1 MQGSKRWLLQL
12 NTGLDRAMY
21 AIGVYGLPALLAVV
35 SAIALL
41 FWTHQYGDTPGA
53 RSLAFRVAQAPD
65 AQVSLTPAQALA
77 LLSDPTAPAPVAL
90 HDTQLSERPFWLLVA
105 LNEQQVEPTTS
116 SIEFASR
123 HATDLSCWNAETLAS
138 LGTAGRANSAGALT
152 QFKAGFA
159 LRLASAG
166 NPPAL
171 LCKAQFVGPARI
183 TVLDWPTTAL
193 ASSGFEFHRNAG
205 LLDGGLI
212 VLALFVLTTALVNR
226 RGLYVLFAVWLLV
239 NLRMAAL
246 SAGWDTQWL
255 GRTVPTEWVLR
266 MRIMTI
272 AVCYAVTAT
281 LFRELFREDLAK
293 IGYAFMLRAIM
304 WPALPLLVITATLP
318 YATALPFT
326 WAATGMAICIAV
338 FLLGQILYRTRSRV
352 AMWYSASLVVT
363 LGATLYE
370 VVAAAIGVKGMI
382 GAVNSVTAALSSSLL
397 ASLAIAEQ
405 MRQEHNQRLEA
416 QAELEH
422 TYEAIPIGLFTLD
435 LQGRFTSAN
444 PALLEMLGPDV
455 LSPGRH
461 AWLQYFHDGAWTQ
474 LYHLVQAQ
482 GHGELE
488 LRGRK
493 VLGANGY
500 KRYLV
505 KAALARDKIEGSLQD
520 VTEKSR
526 ATEELQFMANNDS
539 LTKVLNRRGIERT
552 LERTLADLG
561 EQRPLALAYLDLD
574 RFKLI
579 NDLFG
584 HNAGDEV
591 LQQVCTRVSTLL
603 SGGMVMGRMGGDEF
617 LIVMPDTR
625 TPLATVICQGIV
637 STIGGTPYRV
647 GDKAFHV
654 RGSIGLIEVSPGT
667 RLKDA
672 VSTAD
677 RACREAKA
685 RHQDGLV
692 VYEKNAVAF
701 REHEAELRLV
711 ERLSSNAATDGLF
724 LEMQPIMSLNAPHA
738 SLNFEVLLRMRGPD
752 GKLVPTDRVIAAGE
766 NSGRMGVIDRWVL
779 SATLSWLNTHLERLK
794 NTRFICLNLSGASLN
809 DEKFMHDV
817 YAMLARNI
825 HVAGHLCFEIT
836 ESVAL
841 HDLNNTRRFIDKVR
855 SYGAKVALDD
865 FGAGYTSFSYLKE
878 LPADLLKIDGS
889 FIVNMNKHPA
899 NVAIVEAIV
908 NLGRNLGMRTV
919 AEWAEDL
926 ATVRTLVEIG
936 VDYVQGFAV
945 ARPQSPERLLAAS
958 SSASFI
964 EDAELLS
971 YTYLLD
977 KTDDDVLQVDM
988 FDHSRFRNLH

>member
-1 MQGSKRWLLQL
+1 M
-12 NTGLDRAMY
+12 NAGLDKALYLMG
-21 AIGVYGLPALLAVV
+21 IYGLPAMMLLL

-41 FWTHQYGDTPGA
+41 TWNNQYGTTPEV
-53 RSLAFRVAQAPD
+53 RSLAFRVVEAPD
-65 AQVSLTPAQALA
+65 NDDALTPAQARS
-77 LLSDPTAPAPVAL
+77 LLDAAPVPVTL
-90 HDTQLSERPFWLLVA
+90 HPTHLSEAPFWLL
-105 LNEQQVEPTTS
+105 LPLKEQQVNPATR

-123 HATDLSCWNAETLAS
+123 HASDLRCWNANTLQW
-138 LGTAGRANSAGALT
+138 LGSADRTTSSGALEKV
-152 QFKAGFA
+152 KAGFSM
-159 LRLASAG
+159 RLDAAAS
-166 NPPAL
+166 PSSL
-171 LCKAQFVGPARI
+171 LCRAHFVGPARI
-183 TVLDWPTTAL
+183 TVLDWPTAAL
-193 ASSGFEFHRNAG
+193 GNSDQEFHRNAG

-212 VLALFVLTTALVNR
+212 VLALFVMTTALVNR
-226 RGLYVLFAVWLLV
+226 RGVYVLFAVWLVV
-239 NLRMAAL
+239 NLRMGAL

-255 GRTVPTEWVLR
+255 GRSVPTDWMMR
-266 MRIMTI
+266 MRLITMALYYTL
-272 AVCYAVTAT
+272 TAT
-281 LFRELFREDLAK
+281 LFRELFRDDLAK
-293 IGYAFMLRAIM
+293 VGYT
-304 WPALPLLVITATLP
+304 PLLRIILWPTPPLLLMSATLP
-318 YATALPFT
+318 YATVLPFIWVT
-326 WAATGMAICIAV
+326 TGVGTAVAV

-352 AMWYSASLVVT
+352 AMWYAASLAVT
-363 LGATLYE
+363 LGASLYE
-370 VVAAAIGVKGMI
+370 VVAAALGVKGLI

-405 MRQEHNQRLEA
+405 MRQEHKDRLAA

-422 TYEAIPIGLFTLD
+422 TFEAMPIGLFTLD

-444 PALLEMLGPDV
+444 PALIEMLGPQV

-461 AWLQYFHDGAWTQ
+461 AWHQYFHDGAWTQ
-474 LYHLVQAQ
+474 LYHLLEAN
-482 GHGELE
+482 GSGELE
-488 LRGRK
+488 LHGRK
-493 VLGANGY
+493 VLGVNGY

-526 ATEELQFMANNDS
+526 ATEELQFMADNDS
-539 LTKVLNRRGIERT
+539 LTKVLNRRGIERA
-552 LERTLADLG
+552 LERTLADLD

-591 LQQVCTRVSTLL
+591 LQQVCVRVGTML
-603 SGGMVMGRMGGDEF
+603 SGAMVMGRMGGDEF

-637 STIGGTPYRV
+637 AALGGTPYRV

-667 RLKDA
+667 RFKDA

-685 RHQDGLV
+685 RHHDGLV
-692 VYEKNAVAF
+692 VYEKNAPAF

-711 ERLSSNAATDGLF
+711 ERLSSNEATDGLY
-724 LEMQPIMSLNAPHA
+724 LEMQPIMSLSSPHA
-738 SLNFEVLLRMRGPD
+738 SLNFEVLLRMRGLD
-752 GKLVPTDRVIAAGE
+752 GQIVPTDRLIKAGE

-779 SATLSWLNTHLERLK
+779 SATLSWLNTHLARLK
-794 NTRFICLNLSGASLN
+794 NTRFICMNLSGASLN
-809 DEKFMHDV
+809 DEKFMQDV
-817 YAMLARNI
+817 YGMLARNI

-919 AEWAEDL
+919 AEWAEDA

-936 VDYVQGFAV
+936 VDYVQGFVV

-964 EDAELLS
+964 EDEELVR

-977 KTDDDVLQVDM
+977 KTDDAVLQVDL
-988 FDHSRFRNLH
+988 FEQGRLRNLH

>member
-1 MQGSKRWLLQL
+1 MKSSAPRLSGL
-12 NTGLDRAMY
+12 NAGLDKALY
-21 AIGVYGLPALLAVV
+21 LLGIYGLPAVMLLLSAV
-35 SAIALL
+35 ALL
-41 FWTHQYGDTPGA
+41 TWNNQYGATPDV
-53 RSLAFRVAQAPD
+53 RSLAFRVVAAPENND
-65 AQVSLTPAQALA
+65 ALTPAQARS
-77 LLSDPTAPAPVAL
+77 LLDTAPVPVTL
-90 HDTQLSERPFWLLVA
+90 HPTHLSEAPFWLLLPLA
-105 LNEQQVEPTTS
+105 EQQVDPATR
-116 SIEFASR
+116 SIEFSSR
-123 HATDLSCWNAETLAS
+123 HATDVSCWNASTLQW
-138 LGTAGRANSAGALT
+138 LGSADRTSGTGALEKM
-152 QFKAGFA
+152 KAGFSM
-159 LRLASAG
+159 RLDAAG
-166 NPPAL
+166 SPSAL
-171 LCKAQFVGPARI
+171 LCRAHFVGPARI
-183 TVLDWPTTAL
+183 TVLDWPTAAL
-193 ASSGFEFHRNAG
+193 GNSDQEFHRNAG

-212 VLALFVLTTALVNR
+212 VLALFVMTTALVNR
-226 RGLYVLFAVWLLV
+226 RGVYVLFAVWLIV
-239 NLRMAAL
+239 NLRMGAL

-255 GRTVPTEWVLR
+255 GRSVPTDWMMR
-266 MRIMTI
+266 MRLLTMALYYTL
-272 AVCYAVTAT
+272 TAT
-281 LFRELFREDLAK
+281 LFRELFRDDLAK
-293 IGYAFMLRAIM
+293 VGFT
-304 WPALPLLVITATLP
+304 PLLRIILWPTPPLLLMSATLP
-318 YATALPFT
+318 YATVLPFI
-326 WAATGMAICIAV
+326 WATTGVGTVVAV

-352 AMWYSASLVVT
+352 AMWYAASLAVT
-363 LGATLYE
+363 LGASLYE
-370 VVAAAIGVKGMI
+370 VIAAALGVKGLI

-405 MRQEHNQRLEA
+405 MRLEHKDRLAA

-422 TYEAIPIGLFTLD
+422 TYEAMPIGLFTLD

-444 PALLEMLGPDV
+444 PALIEMLGRQV

-461 AWLQYFHDGAWTQ
+461 AWHQYFHDGAWTQ
-474 LYHLVQAQ
+474 LYHLLEAN
-482 GHGELE
+482 GSGELE
-488 LRGRK
+488 LHGRK
-493 VLGANGY
+493 VLGVNGY

-526 ATEELQFMANNDS
+526 ATEELQFMADNDS
-539 LTKVLNRRGIERT
+539 LTKVLNRRGIERA
-552 LERTLADLG
+552 LERTLADLD
-561 EQRPLALAYLDLD
+561 EKRPLALAYLDLD

-591 LQQVCTRVSTLL
+591 LQQVCVRVGTML

-637 STIGGTPYRV
+637 AALGGTPYRV

-667 RLKDA
+667 RFKDA

-685 RHQDGLV
+685 RHHDGLV
-692 VYEKNAVAF
+692 IYEKNATAF

-711 ERLSSNAATDGLF
+711 ERLSSNEATEGLY
-724 LEMQPIMSLNAPHA
+724 LEMQPIMSLSAPHA

-752 GKLVPTDRVIAAGE
+752 GQVVPTDRLIKAGE

-779 SATLSWLNTHLERLK
+779 SATLSWLNTHLARLK

-809 DEKFMHDV
+809 DEKFMQDV
-817 YAMLARNI
+817 YGMLARNI

-919 AEWAEDL
+919 AEWAEDA

-936 VDYVQGFAV
+936 VDYVQGFVV

-964 EDAELLS
+964 EDEELVRYS
-971 YTYLLD
+971 YLLD
-977 KTDDDVLQVDM
+977 KTDDAVLQVDL
-988 FDHSRFRNLH
+988 FEQGRLRNLH

>member
-1 MQGSKRWLLQL
+1 MTSIRL
-12 NTGLDRAMY
+12 
-21 AIGVYGLPALLAVV
+21 GLPRLHAVMDKGLYAVGTYALPVV
-35 SAIALL
+35 IALL
-41 FWTHQYGDTPGA
+41 SLLAMLAWSTHFKTPGA
-53 RSLAFRVAQAPD
+53 RELGFSVIEAPSAGAPLEPAEALARLRDQPLVHKHYTRLSQAPFWFL
-65 AQVSLTPAQALA
+65 VSTDGL
-77 LLSDPTAPAPVAL
+77 PTDSTA
-90 HDTQLSERPFWLLVA
+90 T
-105 LNEQQVEPTTS
+105 
-116 SIEFASR
+116 SIEFSSR
-123 HATDLSCWNAETLAS
+123 HATDLSCWSADTLQW
-138 LGTAGRANSAGALT
+138 LGQANRSGNRGLLT
-152 QFKAGFA
+152 QYKAGFTMP
-159 LRLASAG
+159 LAAAG
-166 NPPAL
+166 PTPSL
-171 LCKAQFVGPARI
+171 LCTGHFVGPALI
-183 TVLDWPTTAL
+183 QVLAWSTPDL
-193 ASSGFEFHRNAG
+193 AASGQEFHRNAG

-226 RGLYVLFAVWLLV
+226 SSLYVLFAVWLLV
-239 NLRMAAL
+239 NLRMGAL
-246 SAGWDTQWL
+246 SAGWDAQWL
-255 GRTVPTEWVLR
+255 GRTVPPDWLPR
-266 MRIMTI
+266 ARLMTMALYYTLTI
-272 AVCYAVTAT
+272 T
-281 LFRELFREDLAK
+281 LFRELFRDDLLK
-293 IGYAFMLRAIM
+293 VGYARLLRFAQ
-304 WPALPLLVITATLP
+304 WSCVPLLVMAATLS
-318 YATALPFT
+318 YATTLPFI
-326 WAATGMAICIAV
+326 WAATGLNTVVLV
-338 FLLGQILYRTRSRV
+338 FFLGMILYRTRSRV
-352 AMWYSASLVVT
+352 AMWYSASLAVT
-363 LGATLYE
+363 LAASLYE
-370 VVAAAIGVKGMI
+370 VASAALGMSDLI

-405 MRQEHNQRLEA
+405 MRQEHMDRLAA

-422 TYEAIPIGLFTLD
+422 TYEAMPIGLFTLD

-444 PALLEMLGPDV
+444 PALLEMLGPQV

-461 AWLQYFHDGAWTQ
+461 AWHQYFHDGAWTQ
-474 LYHLVQAQ
+474 LYHLLEVNSS
-482 GHGELE
+482 GELE
-488 LRGRK
+488 LHGRK
-493 VLGANGY
+493 VLGVNGY

-552 LERTLADLG
+552 LERSLADLD
-561 EQRPLALAYLDLD
+561 ERRPLALAYLDLD

-591 LQQVCTRVSTLL
+591 LQQVCARVATML

-637 STIGGTPYRV
+637 AALGSTPYRV

-685 RHQDGLV
+685 RHHDGLV
-692 VYEKNAVAF
+692 VYEKSAPAF

-711 ERLSSNAATDGLF
+711 ERLSSNDATDGMY
-724 LEMQPIMSLNAPHA
+724 LEMQPIMSLSAPHA

-752 GKLVPTDRVIAAGE
+752 GQVIPTDRLIKAGE

-779 SATLSWLNTHLERLK
+779 SATLSWLNTHLTRLK
-794 NTRFICLNLSGASLN
+794 NTRFICMNLSGASLN
-809 DEKFMHDV
+809 DEKFMQDV
-817 YAMLARNI
+817 YGMLARNI

-919 AEWAEDL
+919 AEWAEDA

-964 EDAELLS
+964 EDEELVRYS
-971 YTYLLD
+971 YLLD
-977 KTDDDVLQVDM
+977 KTDDAVLQVDL
-988 FDHSRFRNLH
+988 FEQGRLRNLH

>member
-1 MQGSKRWLLQL
+1 MISSARRL
-12 NTGLDRAMY
+12 TGLSAGLDKALY
-21 AIGVYGLPALLAVV
+21 TLGIYGLPALLLGF
-35 SAIALL
+35 SMLALL
-41 FWTHQYGDTPGA
+41 TWTKQYGEAPGA

-65 AQVSLTPAQALA
+65 PAAVLTPQQALA
-77 LLSDPTAPAPVAL
+77 LLTAAPAPVVQ
-90 HDTQLSERPFWLLVA
+90 HDTRLSEAPFWLLVPLA
-105 LNEQQVEPTTS
+105 DQQVDLAHNS
-116 SIEFASR
+116 VEFASR
-123 HATDLSCWNAETLAS
+123 HATDLSCWNAATLKP
-138 LGTAGRANSAGALT
+138 LGTSGRERSDGALT

-166 NPPAL
+166 LPPAL
-171 LCKAQFVGPARI
+171 LCSAQFVGPARI
-183 TVLDWPTTAL
+183 TVLDWPTAELT
-193 ASSGFEFHRNAG
+193 SSGFEFHRNAG

-226 RGLYVLFAVWLLV
+226 RGVYVLFAVWLLV
-239 NLRMAAL
+239 NLRMGAL

-255 GRTVPTEWVLR
+255 GRAVPTEWVMR
-266 MRIMTI
+266 MRAMTM
-272 AVCYAVTAT
+272 ALYYTLTAT
-281 LFRELFREDLAK
+281 LFRELFRDDLAK
-293 IGYAFMLRAIM
+293 VGYATMLRVIM
-304 WPALPLLVITATLP
+304 WPAPPLLLIAATLP
-318 YATALPFT
+318 YATALPFI
-326 WAATGMAICIAV
+326 WATTGVGTCVAI
-338 FLLGQILYRTRSRV
+338 FLLGQILYHTRSAV
-352 AMWYSASLVVT
+352 AMWYSASLAIT
-363 LGATLYE
+363 LSASLYE
-370 VVAAAIGVKGMI
+370 VVAAALGVKGLI

-422 TYEAIPIGLFTLD
+422 TFEAMPIGLFTLD

-444 PALLEMLGPDV
+444 PALQGMLGHDV
-455 LSPGRH
+455 LAPGRQ
-461 AWLQYFHDGAWTQ
+461 AWHQYFHDGAWTQ
-474 LYHLVQAQ
+474 LYHLVQA
-482 GHGELE
+482 HGNAELE

-493 VLGANGY
+493 VLGAEGTQ
-500 KRYLV
+500 RYLV

-526 ATEELQFMANNDS
+526 ATEELQLMANHDS
-539 LTKVLNRRGIERT
+539 LTKVLNRRGIERA
-552 LERTLADLG
+552 LERTLESLD

-591 LQQVCTRVSTLL
+591 LQQVCVRVGTML

-637 STIGGTPYRV
+637 SSIGGTPYRV

-711 ERLSSNAATDGLF
+711 ERLSSNAATDGF
-724 LEMQPIMSLNAPHA
+724 YLEMQPIMSLSAPHA

-752 GKLVPTDRVIAAGE
+752 GKIVPTDRVIAAGE

-779 SATLSWLNTHLERLK
+779 SATLGWLNTHLERLK

-809 DEKFMHDV
+809 
-817 YAMLARNI
+817 ARSSCRTSTPCWR
-825 HVAGHLCFEIT
+825 ATSMSPATCASRSPKAWRCT
-836 ESVAL
+836 TST
-841 HDLNNTRRFIDKVR
+841 TR
-855 SYGAKVALDD
+855 
-865 FGAGYTSFSYLKE
+865 
-878 LPADLLKIDGS
+878 
-889 FIVNMNKHPA
+889 
-899 NVAIVEAIV
+899 
-908 NLGRNLGMRTV
+908 
-919 AEWAEDL
+919 
-926 ATVRTLVEIG
+926 
-936 VDYVQGFAV
+936 
-945 ARPQSPERLLAAS
+945 AAS
-958 SSASFI
+958 STRCAATAPRWRWTTSAR
-964 EDAELLS
+964 A
-971 YTYLLD
+971 TPP
-977 KTDDDVLQVDM
+977 
-988 FDHSRFRNLH
+988 SRT